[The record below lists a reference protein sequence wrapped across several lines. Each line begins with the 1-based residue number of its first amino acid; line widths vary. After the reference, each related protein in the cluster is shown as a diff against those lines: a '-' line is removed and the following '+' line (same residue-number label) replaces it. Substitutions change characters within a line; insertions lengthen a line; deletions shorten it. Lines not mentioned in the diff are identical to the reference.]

1 MDNAGPDGA
10 ISKISLAVVI
20 YRGEKPWGVY
30 SFTGQ
35 GVISQKPND
44 IFQKMLCLALEY
56 IKNCRSGLSLAPLGC
71 SAGQILV
78 QKSTKFDRPRQTV
91 PTR

>member
-20 YRGEKPWGVY
+20 YRGEKSWGVY

-44 IFQKMLCLALEY
+44 TFQKSAP
-56 IKNCRSGLSLAPLGC
+56 SG
-71 SAGQILV
+71 
-78 QKSTKFDRPRQTV
+78 PRV
-91 PTR
+91 H